1 VEGKIRGSS
10 RGQTA
15 ARARAA
21 AAAEVRIMS
30 GGGTFNGLFMAAAFS
45 VRICYCRGQIHFG
58 ALTAQYDDQKS
69 TTRRSGLDTADGLCG
84 TAPYLFLA
92 ASIPTCANANCIS
105 IDWLFIDNLLL
116 MAHLINDIISS
127 TLIALPLQSTSSHT
141 ASPDTHSKLHP
152 PST

>member
-45 VRICYCRGQIHFG
+45 VRICYCRGQIHSC
-58 ALTAQYDDQKS
+58 ALAAQYDHQKS
-69 TTRRSGLDTADGLCG
+69 TTRRSGVDTADGLCG

-92 ASIPTCANANCIS
+92 ALIPTCANAE
-105 IDWLFIDNLLL
+105 
-116 MAHLINDIISS
+116 
-127 TLIALPLQSTSSHT
+127 
-141 ASPDTHSKLHP
+141 LHQH
-152 PST
+152 